1 MAALK
6 LGIGLKLGIVS
17 GILVLLSG
25 GVILSRQ
32 IAAARIGAA
41 DEVSRIQDQI
51 TAQTSEASF
60 LLNVI
65 VLNAKD
71 IRLSFSAN
79 QIDTLLSKVQA
90 DVAKSNTLL
99 DGAMG
104 LTKNPEAID
113 AYTRIKTRIADLGA
127 ATADIAK
134 AQKAELASFD
144 QRTGITVRWDSA
156 LDDAKAALLDLNT
169 RQGENA
175 VADLALLDR
184 KLQQINLSS
193 WRFIA
198 TEDTKQLPIIEMN
211 EKAGRATLDSVGQAA
226 GNDPLIASTVKSV
239 RTFFEDYLKAV
250 RDGIVQVQTK
260 QTILAQRSLPAIE
273 DATRLIQVA
282 VAAAADASKVADDVS
297 ATALSNGLLQILI
310 FSIVA
315 ILAAIG
321 SALYSVFGVAR
332 PIKHVSDAM
341 EQVSN
346 GDFTAAIPYGARRD
360 ELGDQARALI
370 VFRDGLA
377 EADRL
382 RAQRETAE
390 REASEQRK
398 RDMHDMANTFEAAVG
413 AVVDTVAS
421 AATQLQRA
429 AETLTKTSEETT
441 AQATAVAA
449 AANQATTNVQ
459 TVAAAIEELSA
470 SAREIGGRL
479 ARSNEVTDRA
489 VSEVDHTNDQMT
501 ELRSSADQIGTIIG
515 LIDSIAGQTNLLAL
529 NATIESA
536 RAGEAG
542 RGFAVVAQEV
552 KGLAGQTAK
561 ATADIS
567 ERISGIQDS
576 TGDVLGAIT
585 GISRTISEISES
597 TTAIAAAMEEQN
609 ATTAEVARNI
619 QQAASGTNEVTMN
632 IVGVERAAQAS
643 STAAMQVLSSATDL
657 SRQAEA
663 LRSEVQHFLGT
674 VRAA

>member
-1 MAALK
+1 ITTRTWEAK
-6 LGIGLKLGIVS
+6 Q
-17 GILVLLSG
+17 LLS
-25 GVILSRQ
+25 VIT
-32 IAAARIGAA
+32 
-41 DEVSRIQDQI
+41 V
-51 TAQTSEASF
+51 
-60 LLNVI
+60 
-65 VLNAKD
+65 NAKD
-71 IRLSFSAN
+71 IRMAFTIN
-79 QIDTLLSKVQA
+79 QVDARMAQVSA
-90 DVAKSNTLL
+90 DVAKASGLL
-99 DGAMG
+99 DEAAA
-104 LTKNPEAID
+104 LSNNPD
-113 AYTRIKTRIADLGA
+113 TVQTYNRIKATFTEFGA
-127 ATADIAK
+127 ATAEVAK

-156 LDDAKAALLDLNT
+156 LDDAKAALLDLNS

-211 EKAGRATLDSVGQAA
+211 EKAGRATLDSVAQAA
-226 GNDPLIASTVKSV
+226 GNDPLIAATVKSV
-239 RTFFEDYLKAV
+239 RTFFEDYMKAV
-250 RDGIVQVQTK
+250 RDGIAQVQAK
-260 QTILAQRSLPAIE
+260 QTILAQRTMPAINE
-273 DATRLIQVA
+273 ATRLID
-282 VAAAADASKVADDVS
+282 AATVGAAEASKAADTASTK
-297 ATALSNGLLQILI
+297 ALSDGMLQILI

-346 GDFTAAIPYGARRD
+346 GDLAATIPYATRRD
-360 ELGDQARALI
+360 ELGDQARALT

-382 RAQRETAE
+382 RGEREAAE
-390 REASEQRK
+390 REAAEQRK

-459 TVAAAIEELSA
+459 TVAAAIEQLSA
-470 SAREIGGRL
+470 SAREIGSRL

-585 GISRTISEISES
+585 GISRTISEISEG

-619 QQAASGTNEVTMN
+619 QQAASGTNEVTAN

-643 STAAMQVLSSATDL
+643 SSAAMQVLSSATDL

-663 LRSEVQHFLGT
+663 LRVEVQHFLGT

>member
-6 LGIGLKLGIVS
+6 LGIGVKLGIVS
-17 GILVLLSG
+17 GILVLLSA

-32 IAAARIGAA
+32 IAA
-41 DEVSRIQDQI
+41 SRIDAAGQLSQVHNQI
-51 TAQTSEASF
+51 VAQTEEASF
-60 LLNVI
+60 LLNSIQV
-65 VLNAKD
+65 NAKD
-71 IRLSFSAN
+71 IRLSFSAG
-79 QIDTLLSKVQA
+79 QIDGLLGKVTS
-90 DVAKSNTLL
+90 DVAKANALL
-99 DGAMG
+99 DGA
-104 LTKNPEAID
+104 LTMANTTEAGD
-113 AYTRIKTRIADLGA
+113 LYARIKAQMNEIGA
-127 ATADIAK
+127 ATADVAK

-156 LDDAKAALLDLNT
+156 LDDAKAALLDLNS

-198 TEDTKQLPIIEMN
+198 TEDAKQLPIIDMN
-211 EKAGRATLDSVGQAA
+211 EKAGRATLDSVSQAA
-226 GNDPLIASTVKSV
+226 GTDPLIASTVKSV
-239 RTFFEDYLKAV
+239 RNFFDDYLKAV
-250 RDGIVQVQTK
+250 REGIVQVQTK
-260 QTILAQRSLPAIE
+260 RTILDQRTLPAIAE
-273 DATRLIQVA
+273 ATRQLGVA
-282 VAAAADASKVADDVS
+282 TARATEGAKAAEAAS
-297 ATALSNGLLQILI
+297 AAALSNGLLQILL
-310 FSIVA
+310 FSGIA
-315 ILAAIG
+315 ILASLA

-341 EQVSN
+341 ERVSA
-346 GDFTAAIPYGARRD
+346 GDYRTEVPYASRND
-360 ELGDQARALI
+360 ELGDQARALT

-377 EADRL
+377 EADTL
-382 RAQRETAE
+382 RRARESAE
-390 REASEQRK
+390 KEAAEQRK
-398 RDMHDMANTFEAAVG
+398 RDMHALADNFEAAVG

-429 AETLTKTSEETT
+429 AETLNRTSEETT

-470 SAREIGGRL
+470 SAREIGSRL

-585 GISRTISEISES
+585 GISRTITEISEG

-609 ATTAEVARNI
+609 ATTSEVARNI
-619 QQAASGTNEVTMN
+619 QQAAAGTNEVTMN

-643 STAAMQVLSSATDL
+643 SSAAMQVLSSATDL

-663 LRSEVQHFLGT
+663 LRAEVQHFVGT

>member
-1 MAALK
+1 MATIK
-6 LGIGLKLGIVS
+6 LGIGFKLGLASSLVVILAC
-17 GILVLLSG
+17 GILLSRHLAASRIAEADLAAEMQGELLNRTQQVGFLLS
-25 GVILSRQ
+25 Q
-32 IAAARIGAA
+32 I
-41 DEVSRIQDQI
+41 Q
-51 TAQTSEASF
+51 
-60 LLNVI
+60 
-65 VLNAKD
+65 LNAND
-71 IRLSFSAN
+71 IRLAAASWEVDVLLGKISLDITAAN
-79 QIDTLLSKVQA
+79 TQLDTA
-90 DVAKSNTLL
+90 TTLA
-99 DGAMG
+99 G
-104 LTKNPEAID
+104 TPEDQD
-113 AYTRIKTRIADLGA
+113 AYRRIKSRLTQIEAGVTAIAA
-127 ATADIAK
+127 
-134 AQKAELASFD
+134 AQKAELASFSLRSD
-144 QRTGITVRWDSA
+144 IGAQLESVQDSLRAAVSA
-156 LDDAKAALLDLNT
+156 LPPDQSAAAVAALS
-169 RQGENA
+169 
-175 VADLALLDR
+175 VLDR
-184 KLQQINLSS
+184 SLQKIDLTT
-193 WRFIA
+193 WRYA
-198 TEDTKQLPIIEMN
+198 STEDSSEIQTVELN
-211 EKAGRATLDSVGQAA
+211 EKAARKALAALAEAAGREPAIAGQIKAVQAA
-226 GNDPLIASTVKSV
+226 FDEYIGAVGDGVAQLQ
-239 RTFFEDYLKAV
+239 LK
-250 RDGIVQVQTK
+250 RQ
-260 QTILAQRSLPAIE
+260 ILEQRNRPDNEFA
-273 DATRLIQVA
+273 AGQIQAA
-282 VAAAADASKVADDVS
+282 VAKATAQSKALNEASAAALS
-297 ATALSNGLLQILI
+297 AGFLQILGLTL
-310 FSIVA
+310 VA
-315 ILAAIG
+315 ILAAVASG
-321 SALYSVFGVAR
+321 LYSVFGIAR

-360 ELGDQARALI
+360 ELGEQARALI

-382 RAQRETAE
+382 RAQREAAE

-398 RDMHDMANTFEAAVG
+398 RDMHEMANTFEAAVG

-470 SAREIGGRL
+470 SAREIGSRL

-489 VSEVDHTNDQMT
+489 VSEVDHTNGQMT

-567 ERISGIQDS
+567 ERISGIQES

-585 GISRTISEISES
+585 GISRTITEISEG

-619 QQAASGTNEVTMN
+619 QQAASGTNEVTVN
-632 IVGVERAAQAS
+632 IAGVERAAQAS

-657 SRQAEA
+657 SRHAEV
-663 LRSEVQHFLGT
+663 LRAEVTHFLGT